1 MIFAPPA
8 PQAASHRT
16 GACVKCLI
24 VDDVPENLVA
34 LQALLKD
41 EDVEILMAGSGAQ
54 ALELLLAHNDVAL
67 ALLDVQMPEM
77 NGFELAELIRG
88 SERTRHI
95 PLIFITAGSR
105 DQGWQFR
112 GYEKGA
118 VDFLYKPVDPHML
131 VNKARVFFD
140 LQRQRHALAREL
152 QERTEALYINE
163 MFMAVLSHDLRSPL
177 SAIMAVASALQRAP
191 EPAKVQALACNVQ
204 QAGRRMGRMI
214 EDLLDVTR
222 ARQHGRL
229 AIEPAPMDLGQQA
242 QRVVQ
247 EVRAGH
253 PERHLRLEQQG
264 DLRGEW
270 DEERLGQMLANLL
283 GNAMHHGTPDQP
295 VELSLDGA
303 AADTVVLRVSNG
315 GAIDAEL
322 LPRLFAPF
330 TGRRNRAGQHQGL
343 GLGLFI
349 VHQIVQAHGGTID
362 AASQAGRTCFTV
374 TLPRRAVAA

>member
-1 MIFAPPA
+1 
-8 PQAASHRT
+8 
-16 GACVKCLI
+16 
-24 VDDVPENLVA
+24 
-34 LQALLKD
+34 
-41 EDVEILMAGSGAQ
+41 
-54 ALELLLAHNDVAL
+54 
-67 ALLDVQMPEM
+67 
-77 NGFELAELIRG
+77 
-88 SERTRHI
+88 
-95 PLIFITAGSR
+95 
-105 DQGWQFR
+105 
-112 GYEKGA
+112 
-118 VDFLYKPVDPHML
+118 ML

-152 QERTEALYINE
+152 QERTEAVYINE